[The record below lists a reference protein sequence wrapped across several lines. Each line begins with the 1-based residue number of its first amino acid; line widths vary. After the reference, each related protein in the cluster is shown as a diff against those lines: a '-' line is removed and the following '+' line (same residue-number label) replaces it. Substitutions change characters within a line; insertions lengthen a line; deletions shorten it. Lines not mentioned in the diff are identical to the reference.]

1 MELWD
6 IYDENGNL
14 TGRTAPRMVGGA
26 SMPEGEYHLAVTV
39 VTVNSSGEIFCT
51 RRSQE
56 KPLFPGMWENTGGSV
71 LAGENSLQGALRELQ
86 EETGLTA
93 APEELTFLYRVKRA
107 DSFMD
112 IYGLRRDF
120 PIDEIVFQQ
129 GETDGAKWFP
139 YEEWEGLARSGAIL
153 TPAGANNEEFFAVLR
168 SYIEQKR

>member
-14 TGRTAPRMVGGA
+14 TGRTTPRMEGGA

-39 VTVNSSGEIFCT
+39 VTVNSRGEIFCT
-51 RRSQE
+51 RRSPE

-71 LAGENSLQGALRELQ
+71 LAGETSLQGAIRELK

-93 APEELTFLYRVKRA
+93 APEDLTFFYRIKRA

-112 IYGLRRDF
+112 VYFLRRDF
-120 PIDEIVFQQ
+120 SIDEVVFQL
-129 GETDGAKWFP
+129 GETNGAKWFP
-139 YEEWEGLARSGAIL
+139 YEEWERLARTGAVL
-153 TPAGANNEEFFAVLR
+153 TPAGADNDEFFAILR
-168 SYIEQKR
+168 NYIQGA